1 MHFAS
6 KSLAVCQALK
16 RMLLRA
22 GVLSNLCHREIPGH
36 GRHHT
41 LSVADN
47 TQIKV
52 LMQAVGPYL
61 PRAKHEKMMRWSAG
75 WGDRSSAT
83 NIGIPMSF
91 VRAEQARRQAVT
103 GRTKRSLGIDG
114 GGYATSRVVHRT
126 NLAGLL
132 YSERLEDLRT
142 GDLVWDTVR
151 TIEPVGER
159 ECFDFQM
166 ADGDRPYAVIED
178 FLVHNC
184 GKKKRDLIALEREK
198 FIAGCET
205 TGYGAELGGK
215 YFDIIEPFADY
226 AFAKSHAYGYGYIA
240 YQTAYLK
247 ANYAPEYLSALLTSV
262 KANLDKAAVY
272 LAECRTMGIEVLVP
286 DVNRSVSDFTPVIEV
301 DADAGTEQRSIVFGL
316 SAVRN
321 VGSGLVA
328 LLIAEREANGPF
340 VDFYDFVERVDFQ
353 VLNKKTIESLIKA
366 GGFDSLGHPRQG
378 LLRSFEHIIDS
389 TVSRRRE
396 RDMGVMSLFGEIEDA
411 GSMFDERPP
420 IPDVE
425 FAKRERLSFEKEM
438 LGLYV
443 SDHPL
448 MGAEASLRRRCDG
461 RLTDLAEMD
470 DGTIRTFGG
479 VVTGL
484 QRKWTRKGDLM
495 AVFVLED
502 LQTAV
507 EVMVFPKSM
516 TDHGHKL
523 ADDAVVTVRARVDA
537 RDDQPKLIAMEV
549 EPFEPM
555 SGEAFPLRVKVA
567 PAALSEGL
575 IDDLKRLLGEHPGDS
590 PVLLHLG
597 EQKVLRLP
605 EAWTVD
611 VAPGL
616 LAELRVL
623 LGPTAI
629 LA

>member
-1 MHFAS
+1 
-6 KSLAVCQALK
+6 
-16 RMLLRA
+16 
-22 GVLSNLCHREIPGH
+22 
-36 GRHHT
+36 
-41 LSVADN
+41 
-47 TQIKV
+47 
-52 LMQAVGPYL
+52 
-61 PRAKHEKMMRWSAG
+61 
-75 WGDRSSAT
+75 
-83 NIGIPMSF
+83 
-91 VRAEQARRQAVT
+91 
-103 GRTKRSLGIDG
+103 
-114 GGYATSRVVHRT
+114 
-126 NLAGLL
+126 
-132 YSERLEDLRT
+132 
-142 GDLVWDTVR
+142 
-151 TIEPVGER
+151 
-159 ECFDFQM
+159 M
-166 ADGDRPYAVIED
+166 ANGDRPYAVIED

-198 FIAGCET
+198 FIAGCER
-205 TGYGAELGGK
+205 TGYGAQLGSD

-262 KANLDKAAVY
+262 KANLDKAAIY

-286 DVNRSVSDFTPVIEV
+286 DVNRSVSDFTPAIALDVETGV
-301 DADAGTEQRSIVFGL
+301 EKRSIVFGL

-328 LLIAEREANGPF
+328 LLIEEREANGPF
-340 VDFYDFVERVDFQ
+340 DDFYDFVERVDFQ

-378 LLRSFEHIIDS
+378 LLRAFEHIIDS

-411 GSMFDERPP
+411 GAMFDERPP
-420 IPDVE
+420 IPEIE

-470 DGTIRTFGG
+470 DGAIRTFGG
-479 VVTGL
+479 VITAL
-484 QRKWTRKGDLM
+484 QRKWTKKGDLM
-495 AVFVLED
+495 AVFALED
-502 LQTAV
+502 LQTSV

-523 ADDAVVTVRARVDA
+523 ADDAVVTIRARVDG
-537 RDDQPKLIAMEV
+537 RDDQPKLIAMEI

-567 PAALSEGL
+567 PAALSEIL
-575 IDDLKRLLGEHPGDS
+575 IEDLKRLLGEHPGDS

-597 EQKVLRLP
+597 EEKVLRLP

-629 LA
+629 MA